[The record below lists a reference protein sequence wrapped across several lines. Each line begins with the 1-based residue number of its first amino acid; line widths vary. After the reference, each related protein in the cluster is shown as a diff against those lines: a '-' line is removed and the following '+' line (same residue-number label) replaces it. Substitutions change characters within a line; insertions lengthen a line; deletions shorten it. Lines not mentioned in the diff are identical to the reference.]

1 VAAGEPA
8 TRAVLGLQPALVEAD
23 AAWLVNE
30 NTSEDLAAAEAL
42 LG

>member
-1 VAAGEPA
+1 VPAARAHPGGRRVA
-8 TRAVLGLQPALVEAD
+8 
-23 AAWLVNE
+23 VNV